1 MTGGGMN
8 MEKFIIW
15 HDVYGDVGK
24 PEATKY
30 EYKLDDIHTVWDV
43 GTFKC
48 IGIESNDNKI
58 FYHFK
63 QGKTI
68 LTYDY

>member
-1 MTGGGMN
+1 

-15 HDVYGDVGK
+15 HYVDGDISEPK
-24 PEATKY
+24 ATRY
-30 EYKLDDIHTVWDV
+30 EYKINDTHNVWDV

-48 IGIESNDNKI
+48 IGIESNDDKV

-63 QGKTI
+63 QGKTV